1 MKKHYLDFNR
11 KAIAVNSVQRNIA
24 DLQAHVDF
32 LVRSNNVE
40 ELEKLNS
47 KISSF
52 LDTIKS
58 EFINSLPDHE

>member
-11 KAIAVNSVQRNIA
+11 KAVAVNSVQRNIA

-32 LVRSNNVE
+32 LVRTNNVE
-40 ELEKLNS
+40 ELEKLNC

-52 LDTIKS
+52 LDTTKS
-58 EFINSLPDHE
+58 EFISTLADNE

>member
-11 KAIAVNSVQRNIA
+11 KAVVVNSLQRYIA

-32 LVRSNNVE
+32 LVRSNNVD
-40 ELEKLNS
+40 ELELLNS

-58 EFINSLPDHE
+58 EFINSLPDNE